1 MAPAASAM
9 APLPTARDMAP
20 ARPVRD
26 TDPPDIA
33 IVRASTEWR
42 AIRAHYGERTA
53 RRSGVR
59 LIAHIDEGLTILERW
74 GASASTGRAWCL
86 HPLVQSDTDLIETLR
101 RRRLAGCDPSAVA
114 LAMAYRETANA
125 HLSTVDPTTP
135 IALSPLAEVNAM
147 LVADKVQNCKDFE
160 RHHAATHPR
169 SAALAA
175 YFARWLARLGV
186 DEDTYR
192 RLVEGL

>member
-1 MAPAASAM
+1 MAAAK
-9 APLPTARDMAP
+9 
-20 ARPVRD
+20 PVRD
-26 TDPPDIA
+26 TDAPDIA
-33 IVRASTEWR
+33 SVRASTAWR

-74 GASASTGRAWCL
+74 GASAPTGRAWCL
-86 HPLVQSDTDLIETLR
+86 HPLVQSDADLLETMRLD
-101 RRRLAGCDPSAVA
+101 RLAGCDPAAVA

-125 HLSTVDPTTP
+125 HLSTADPTTP

-147 LVADKVQNCKDFE
+147 LVADKVQNRKDFE
-160 RHHAATHPR
+160 RHHAGSHPR
-169 SAALAA
+169 RAALTA

-186 DEDTYR
+186 DEDAYH